1 MLNVICGRD
10 NKDLTSSYESVPDFT
25 SKIGESISGMKI
37 AIPNYFVSD
46 IVSHEVKEKL
56 DNVVSVLK
64 EAGATVDYIDI
75 DFIENAVT
83 LYQIIGMG
91 EASSNLARF
100 DGVRYGYS
108 IEDPANIDELYCKTR
123 GEGFGAE
130 VKRRIMVG
138 SYLLSGDNADIYY
151 TKALQI
157 RNGIRESFKE
167 AFEKYDLIIG
177 PNATTTAYNLGEGLD
192 DPLKTFLDDVLV
204 FPANMAGLPGM
215 NVPMGFGEGHLPIG
229 LQIIGNSFDE
239 VTMYKLASFVEE
251 KLGLE
256 LDPREV
262 K

>member
-1 MLNVICGRD
+1 
-10 NKDLTSSYESVPDFT
+10 
-25 SKIGESISGMKI
+25 
-37 AIPNYFVSD
+37 
-46 IVSHEVKEKL
+46 
-56 DNVVSVLK
+56 
-64 EAGATVDYIDI
+64 
-75 DFIENAVT
+75 
-83 LYQIIGMG
+83 
-91 EASSNLARF
+91 
-100 DGVRYGYS
+100 
-108 IEDPANIDELYCKTR
+108 
-123 GEGFGAE
+123 
-130 VKRRIMVG
+130 MVG

-215 NVPMGFGEGHLPIG
+215 NVPMGFGEGNLPIG
-229 LQIIGNSFDE
+229 LQIIGNKFDE

-251 KLGLE
+251 KLALE